1 MAVLENIVV
10 GRDQDDLAKFS
21 DKGTAFIGMHIVGE
35 GEESKLTN
43 AVLMDVIKPH
53 VVLIVGKRGTGKSY
67 SGAVIAEEMAL
78 LPKEIRENLSVL
90 MIDTMGIFWSMKN
103 PNEKGRSLL
112 REWKRPE
119 TSYDI
124 EGKTETDKSVSSK
137 AAGVQQSKKILEPM
151 GLPAK
156 LFVPKAYVKTYKDSG
171 VDVDYTLTLPCGELS
186 ASDWIVT
193 FGFMSIDSHGIAIE
207 RAIKQARIKYGT
219 KYDLSDIIR
228 IIDLDKRTEPI
239 IKEALMN
246 RFEAAQ
252 EWGVF
257 EKEGTPI
264 SDLFQSGTVS
274 VIDVSHY
281 MRVSGGWNV
290 RSLLVG
296 LLSRR
301 IFMERLMARK
311 SEEFESMTG
320 EKKKKVP
327 MVWLMIDEA
336 HQFVGNSEI
345 TAATDPLLTL
355 IKEGRE
361 PGISVLL
368 ITQRPGKL
376 HEDVLAQADLIISHR
391 LTSRSDLEALR
402 SIMQTYM
409 MEDIHDYI
417 NSLPRNKGSAI
428 ILDDNSEK
436 IFSVQV
442 RPRLSWHAG
451 GSPSAI
457 KEKTVFG

>member
-1 MAVLENIVV
+1 MVLLENVVV
-10 GRDQDDLAKFS
+10 GRDQEDLAKLG

-43 AVLMDVIKPH
+43 AVLMDVVKPH
-53 VVLIVGKRGTGKSY
+53 VVLVVGKRGTGKSY
-67 SGAVIAEEMAL
+67 SAAVIGEEMSL
-78 LPKEIRENLSVL
+78 LPKEIKENLSVL

-112 REWKRPE
+112 RDWKRPG
-119 TSYDI
+119 DK
-124 EGKTETDKSVSSK
+124 KT
-137 AAGVQQSKKILEPM
+137 LEPLGM
-151 GLPAK
+151 GAK
-156 LFVPKAYVKTYKDSG
+156 LFVPKAYIKTYKDSG
-171 VDVDYTLTLPCGELS
+171 VEVDYPLTLPCGELS
-186 ASDWIVT
+186 AADWIVT
-193 FGFMSIDSHGIAIE
+193 FGFTSIDSHGIAIE
-207 RAIKQARIKYGT
+207 RAIKAAKSKYGVS
-219 KYDLSDIIR
+219 YDITDIIR
-228 IIDLDKRTEPI
+228 MVEADKRAEQNV
-239 IKEALMN
+239 KEALVN

-252 EWGVF
+252 EWGIF

-264 SDLFQSGTVS
+264 SNLFQPGVVS

-281 MRVSGGWNV
+281 MRVAGGWSV

-301 IFMERLMARK
+301 IFMERLTSRK
-311 SEEFESMTG
+311 AEEFETMTG
-320 EKKKKVP
+320 EKRKKVP
-327 MVWLMIDEA
+327 MVWVMIDEA
-336 HQFVGNSEI
+336 HQFVPNTGE
-345 TAATDPLLTL
+345 TAASDPLLTL
-355 IKEGRE
+355 VKEGRE

-376 HEDVLAQADLIISHR
+376 HEDVLAQSDLIISHR

-402 SIMQTYM
+402 GIMQTYM
-409 MEDIHDYI
+409 LEDIQDYI

-428 ILDDNSEK
+428 ILDDNSER
-436 IFSVQV
+436 IFTVQI

-457 KEKTVFG
+457 KEQTAFG

>member
-1 MAVLENIVV
+1 MPVLENIVV
-10 GRDQDDLAKFS
+10 GRDQDDLAKFG

-43 AVLMDVIKPH
+43 AVLMDVTKPH

-67 SGAVIAEEMAL
+67 SAAVISEEMAL
-78 LPKEIRENLSVL
+78 LPKDIRENLSVL
-90 MIDTMGIFWSMKN
+90 MIDTMGIFWSMKS

-112 REWKRPE
+112 RDWKRPDE
-119 TSYDI
+119 
-124 EGKTETDKSVSSK
+124 
-137 AAGVQQSKKILEPM
+137 KKPLEPM
-151 GLPAK
+151 GMPAK
-156 LFVPKAYVKTYKDSG
+156 LFVPKAYANSYKDSG
-171 VDVDYTLTLPCGELS
+171 VEVDHSLTLACGEL
-186 ASDWIVT
+186 AAADWIVT
-193 FGFMSIDSHGIAIE
+193 FGFTSIDSHGIAIE
-207 RAIKQARIKYGT
+207 RAIKQAKIKYGT
-219 KYDLSDIIR
+219 KYDLSDITKI
-228 IIDLDKRTEPI
+228 LEADKRIEPVV
-239 IKEALMN
+239 KEALIN

-252 EWGVF
+252 EWGIF

-264 SDLFQSGTVS
+264 SDLFQPGIVS

-281 MRVSGGWNV
+281 MRVSGGWSV

-301 IFMERLMARK
+301 IFMERLIARK
-311 SEEFESMTG
+311 SEEFETMTG
-320 EKKKKVP
+320 EKKKKAP
-327 MVWLMIDEA
+327 MVWIMIDEA
-336 HQFVGNSEI
+336 HQFVGNAET

-376 HEDVLAQADLIISHR
+376 HEDVLAQSDLIISHR

-409 MEDIHDYI
+409 MEDIQDYI
-417 NSLPRNKGSAI
+417 NMLPRNKGSAI
-428 ILDDNSEK
+428 ILDDNSER
-436 IFSVQV
+436 IFSVQI

-457 KEKTVFG
+457 KEKSVFG

>member
-1 MAVLENIVV
+1 MPLLENIVV
-10 GRDQDDLAKFS
+10 GRDQDDLAKFG

-43 AVLMDVIKPH
+43 AVLMDVVKPH
-53 VVLIVGKRGTGKSY
+53 VVLVVGKRGTGKSY

-90 MIDTMGIFWSMKN
+90 MIDTMGIFWSMKS
-103 PNEKGRSLL
+103 PNEKGRGIL
-112 REWKRPE
+112 RDWKRPE
-119 TSYDI
+119 LRD
-124 EGKTETDKSVSSK
+124 D
-137 AAGVQQSKKILEPM
+137 AASQQGKKILEPM
-151 GLPAK
+151 GMPAK
-156 LFVPKAYVKTYKDSG
+156 LFVPKAYVNSYKDSG
-171 VDVDYTLTLPCGELS
+171 VDVDCALTLPCGELS
-186 ASDWIVT
+186 AADWIVT
-193 FGFMSIDSHGIAIE
+193 FGFISIDSHGIAIE
-207 RAIKQARIKYGT
+207 RAIKQCKLKYGG
-219 KYDLSDIIR
+219 KYDLPDIIKA
-228 IIDLDKRTEPI
+228 LEADKRTEPLV
-239 IKEALMN
+239 KEALIN

-252 EWGVF
+252 EWGLF

-264 SDLFQSGTVS
+264 SSLFQSGTVS

-281 MRVSGGWNV
+281 MRVSGGWSV

-296 LLSRR
+296 LLARR
-301 IFMERLMARK
+301 IFMERLASRK
-311 SEEFESMTG
+311 SEEFETMTG
-320 EKKKKVP
+320 EKKKKIP
-327 MVWLMIDEA
+327 MVWIMIDEA
-336 HQFVGNSEI
+336 HQFVGNAET

-368 ITQRPGKL
+368 ITQRPGRL
-376 HEDVLAQADLIISHR
+376 HEDVLAQSDLIISHR
-391 LTSRSDLEALR
+391 LTSRADLEALR

-409 MEDIHDYI
+409 LEDIHDYI
-417 NSLPRNKGSAI
+417 NTLPRNKGSAI

-436 IFSVQV
+436 IFSVQI

-457 KEKTVFG
+457 KEKTSLG

>member
-1 MAVLENIVV
+1 MALLENIVV
-10 GRDQDDLAKFS
+10 GRDQDDLAKFG

-43 AVLMDVIKPH
+43 AVLMDVTKPH
-53 VVLIVGKRGTGKSY
+53 VVLVVGKRGTGKSY
-67 SGAVIAEEMAL
+67 SASVIAEEMAL

-112 REWKRPE
+112 RDWKRPGE
-119 TSYDI
+119 
-124 EGKTETDKSVSSK
+124 K
-137 AAGVQQSKKILEPM
+137 QQMEPM

-156 LFVPKAYVKTYKDSG
+156 LFVPKAYIKTYKDSG
-171 VDVDYTLTLPCGELS
+171 VEVDYSLTLPCGELS
-186 ASDWIVT
+186 AADWIVT
-193 FGFMSIDSHGIAIE
+193 FGFTSIDSHGIAIE
-207 RAIKQARIKYGT
+207 RAIKQCKLKYGG

-228 IIDLDKRTEPI
+228 TIDSDKRTEPVV
-239 IKEALMN
+239 KEALIN

-252 EWGVF
+252 EWGIF

-264 SDLFQSGTVS
+264 SDLFQAGTVS

-281 MRVSGGWNV
+281 MRVSGGWSV

-311 SEEFESMTG
+311 SEEFETMTG

-336 HQFVGNSEI
+336 HQFIGNTET

-376 HEDVLAQADLIISHR
+376 HEDALAQADLIISHR

-402 SIMQTYM
+402 GIMQTYM

-417 NSLPRNKGSAI
+417 NTLPRNKGSAI
-428 ILDDNSEK
+428 ILDDNSER
-436 IFSVQV
+436 IFSVQI
-442 RPRLSWHAG
+442 RPRISWHAG

>member
-1 MAVLENIVV
+1 MALLENIVV
-10 GRDQDDLAKFS
+10 GRDQDDLNKLGE
-21 DKGTAFIGMHIVGE
+21 KGTAFIGMHIVGD
-35 GEESKLTN
+35 GEDAKLTN
-43 AVLMDVIKPH
+43 AVLMDVTKPH
-53 VVLIVGKRGTGKSY
+53 VVLAVGKRGTGKSY
-67 SGAVIAEEMAL
+67 SAAVIAEEMAL

-90 MIDTMGIFWSMKN
+90 MIDTMGIFWSMKS

-112 REWKRPE
+112 RDWKRPGE
-119 TSYDI
+119 
-124 EGKTETDKSVSSK
+124 
-137 AAGVQQSKKILEPM
+137 KKILEPM
-151 GLPAK
+151 GMAAK
-156 LFVPKAYVKTYKDSG
+156 LFVPKAYTKTYKDSG
-171 VDVDYTLTLPCGELS
+171 VEVDYPLTLPCGELS
-186 ASDWIVT
+186 ADDWIVT
-193 FGFMSIDSHGIAIE
+193 FGFTSIDPHGIAIE
-207 RAIKQARIKYGT
+207 RNIKNVKTKYGT
-219 KYDLSDIIR
+219 KFDISDIIKS
-228 IIDLDKRTEPI
+228 IETDKRTEPAV
-239 IKEALMN
+239 KEALVN
-246 RFEAAQ
+246 RFEAA
-252 EWGVF
+252 EDWGLF
-257 EKEGTPI
+257 EREGTPI
-264 SDLFQSGTVS
+264 SNLFQAGTVS

-281 MRVSGGWNV
+281 MRVSGGWSV

-311 SEEFESMTG
+311 SEEFETISG

-327 MVWLMIDEA
+327 MVWIMIDEA
-336 HQFVGNSEI
+336 HQFVGNSEV

-391 LTSRSDLEALR
+391 LTSRADLEALR

-409 MEDIHDYI
+409 LEDIQDYV

-428 ILDDNSEK
+428 ILDDNSER
-436 IFSVQV
+436 IFSVQI

-457 KEKTVFG
+457 KEKSVFG